1 MTQTLL
7 SMLRAGAKAAGAAPA
22 LIERRGTDYVPVSYE
37 ELLAA
42 SAAAAGLLAKAGV
55 GEGDVLGVW
64 LPNGLDYLAV
74 EFAAAALGGA
84 VLGINTRYGVFE
96 LSHLMVTARL
106 KAIVLPHR
114 FLDLDFKGRLTAA
127 FASARE
133 AAPDLAAPVI
143 VVAGADG
150 ADLSSFDLGAGAI
163 PLVLDA
169 AAPPLVDAGRP
180 DAAVNYFTTSGST
193 GAPKLA
199 GHDQQSVVIHSP
211 LAAAVFDM
219 KPGDVVLGVLPFCGV
234 FGFNAVMCS
243 LAAGATCLVDP
254 VFDARTVLAA
264 MARFGVT
271 QAFGG
276 DDLMG
281 RLAEAWR
288 ENPVAIP
295 TWRRGVIAQ
304 FEGRAEALA
313 AWAREAFGAEL
324 TGVYGSSELMAF
336 VANRPLSPDIAAQA
350 KGGGRILSD
359 QMQFRAA
366 DPETGDMLG
375 TGVQGE
381 LQMKGYHRLLHYLG
395 NPAATEKAITADG
408 FYRTGDLAIDEGD
421 GVFTFVCRNTEA
433 LRLRGFLVEPG
444 EIEQFLMAQ
453 PGVETAR
460 VVGVRKD
467 HGDVPVGFVTV
478 TDADLT
484 GAALLKACKGELAAF
499 KIPARIEVL
508 DAFPVTAGTNGA
520 KIKIEELKRMAAQL
534 V

>member
-1 MTQTLL
+1 MKQTLISL
-7 SMLRAGAKAAGAAPA
+7 LRAGGHASRGAPA
-22 LIERRGTDYVPVSYE
+22 LIERRGTDYIAVSYD
-37 ELLAA
+37 ELLAE
-42 SAAAAGLLAKAGV
+42 SAAAARLLAGAGV

-64 LPNGLDYLAV
+64 LPNSVDYLAV
-74 EFAAAALGGA
+74 EFATAALGAA

-96 LSHLMVTARL
+96 LSHLMVTGQM
-106 KAIVLPHR
+106 KAIVLPAG
-114 FLDLDFKGRLTAA
+114 FLDLDFKGRLVAA

-133 AAPDLAAPVI
+133 AAPDLPAPVI
-143 VVAGADG
+143 LVAGAGDAELCG
-150 ADLSSFDLGAGAI
+150 FDLGAGAHLLTLHI
-163 PLVLDA
+163 Q
-169 AAPPLVDAGRP
+169 APPLVDAGRP
-180 DAAVNYFTTSGST
+180 EAAVNYFTTSGST

-199 GHDQQSVVIHSP
+199 GHDQASVVIHSP
-211 LAAAVFDM
+211 LAAAVFDIN
-219 KPGDVVLGVLPFCGV
+219 PGDVVLGVLPFCGV
-234 FGFNAVMCS
+234 FGFNAVMCCLS
-243 LAAGATCLVDP
+243 VGATCLVDP
-254 VFDARTVLAA
+254 VFDAKTVLAA

-304 FEGRAEALA
+304 FEGRAEPLA
-313 AWAREAFGAEL
+313 AWARETFGAEL

-336 VANRPLSPDIAAQA
+336 VSNRPIQA
-350 KGGGRILSD
+350 DLADQVKGGGRILSD
-359 QMQFRAA
+359 QMQFRVV
-366 DPETGDMLG
+366 DPETGERLG
-375 TGVQGE
+375 VGAQGE

-444 EIEQFLMAQ
+444 EIEQFLLAQ
-453 PGVETAR
+453 PGVVAAR

-478 TDADLT
+478 ADKALT

-499 KIPARIEVL
+499 KMPARIEVL
-508 DAFPVTAGTNGA
+508 EAFPVTAGTNGA

>member
-1 MTQTLL
+1 MGQTLL
-7 SMLRAGAKAAGAAPA
+7 SLLKAGAKAANGAPA
-22 LIERRGTDYVPVSYE
+22 LIERRGTDYVSVSYD

-42 SAAAAGLLAKAGV
+42 SAAAAKLLADAGV
-55 GEGDVLGVW
+55 GEGEVLGVW

-74 EFAAAALGGA
+74 EFATAALGGA

-106 KAIVLPHR
+106 KAIVLPAR

-150 ADLSSFDLGAGAI
+150 ADLVSFDLGAGAVS
-163 PLVLDA
+163 LVLDVE
-169 AAPPLVDAGRP
+169 APPLVDAGRP
-180 DAAVNYFTTSGST
+180 EAAVNYFTTSGST

-199 GHDQQSVVIHSP
+199 GHDQRSVVIHSP
-211 LAAAVFDM
+211 LAAAVFEM

-254 VFDARTVLAA
+254 VFDAKTVLAA
-264 MARFGVT
+264 MGRFGVT

-276 DDLMG
+276 DDLIG

-288 ENPVAIP
+288 EAPVAIS

-336 VANRPLSPDIAAQA
+336 VANRPLHPDIAAQA
-350 KGGGRILSD
+350 KGGGRVLSD
-359 QMQFRAA
+359 QMQFRVA
-366 DPETGDMLG
+366 DPETGEILG

-395 NPAATEKAITADG
+395 NPAATQKAITADG

-421 GVFTFVCRNTEA
+421 GTFTFVCRNTEA

-453 PGVETAR
+453 PGVDTAR
-460 VVGVRKD
+460 VVGVRKEG
-467 HGDVPVGFVTV
+467 GDVPVGFVTLS
-478 TDADLT
+478 DPALT
-484 GAALLKACKGELAAF
+484 GADLLKACKAELAAF
-499 KIPARIEVL
+499 KRPAHIEVL

-520 KIKIEELKRMAAQL
+520 KIKIEELKRMAAEL